1 MRLALVIVLIVTA
14 GCTGPSGSGSTTGS
28 KSGPHGQWPHPS
40 LADGHGW
47 VTRTS
52 TGDGIAGAEASTTP
66 LQDPPGVFP
75 SVTLQRLPRG
85 FIVIFASGWL
95 AQSPPPSLSL
105 VSAARPQPYQLSQ
118 FRHDRGWEGQP
129 APNVPQFVL
138 FTSRDKHLLD
148 VRVFFGTQHPSRQQ
162 VARAQRELNTLSWG

>member
-1 MRLALVIVLIVTA
+1 MRLAFVIVVLVTA
-14 GCTGPSGSGSTTGS
+14 GCGGLSGSGLTAGS
-28 KSGPHGQWPHPS
+28 RSVLHGQWPRPS
-40 LADGHGW
+40 LADGRGW
-47 VTRTS
+47 FTRTA
-52 TGDGIAGAEASTTP
+52 TGGGIASAEASTTT

-85 FIVIFASGWL
+85 GIVIVASGWL
-95 AQSPPPSLSL
+95 AQSPPPPLSK
-105 VSAARPQPYQLSQ
+105 VPAPRPLPYQLSQ

-138 FTSRDKHLLD
+138 FTSSDKHLLD

-162 VARAQRELNTLSWG
+162 VARAQRELATLSWG

>member
-1 MRLALVIVLIVTA
+1 M
-14 GCTGPSGSGSTTGS
+14 
-28 KSGPHGQWPHPS
+28 
-40 LADGHGW
+40 
-47 VTRTS
+47 
-52 TGDGIAGAEASTTP
+52 
-66 LQDPPGVFP
+66 FP
-75 SVTLQRLPRG
+75 SVTLQRLPRDG
-85 FIVIFASGWL
+85 IVIFASGWL
-95 AQSPPPSLSL
+95 AQIAVANSL